1 MLNPNTKPEHVSSQ
15 FLATKRNE
23 LFHENL
29 EQLLHAM
36 VPANAAKHLLSVAA
50 GQAVRTSI
58 KPKSKPYT
66 S

>member
-1 MLNPNTKPEHVSSQ
+1 MLNPSTKPEHVSSQ

-50 GQAVRTSI
+50 GQTVRT
-58 KPKSKPYT
+58 
-66 S
+66 